1 MGIVP
6 TVQITDIIPQRKPF
20 VFVDSLLQC
29 DEDSAV
35 TSFLIR
41 EDTLFTYDGVF
52 QTAGLIE
59 NIAQS
64 CVAKIGYI
72 AKYVEHGKV
81 TIGYIGNVHHLKVNR
96 NPEVGETIQTTV
108 IFGEN
113 IAGIQLCEAVVR
125 SGDEIIAQSSI
136 KTAQDDSKPVD
147 D

>member
-1 MGIVP
+1 MSTP
-6 TVQITDIIPQRKPF
+6 TVQITEIIPQRKPF

-29 DEDSAV
+29 DDDSAV
-35 TSFLIR
+35 TSYKIC
-41 EDTLFTYDGVF
+41 EDSIFTENGVF
-52 QTAGLIE
+52 LTAGLIE

-64 CVAKIGYI
+64 CVSKIGYI
-72 AKYVEHGKV
+72 AKFVENKKI

-108 IFGEN
+108 IFGNN

-125 SGDEIIAQSSI
+125 VGDEIIAQSSI
-136 KTAQDDSKPVD
+136 KTAQDNDKTID

>member
-1 MGIVP
+1 MVVP
-6 TVQITDIIPQRKPF
+6 TVQITEIIPQRKPF
-20 VFVDSLLQC
+20 IFVDSLLQC
-29 DEDSAV
+29 DEEMAV
-35 TSFLIR
+35 TSFKIC
-41 EDTLFTYDGVF
+41 EDSLFTYNGVF

-64 CVAKIGYI
+64 CVSKIGYM

-81 TIGYIGNVHHLKVNR
+81 TIGYIGDVHHLKVNR

-108 IFGEN
+108 IFGNN
-113 IAGIQLCEAVVR
+113 IAGIQLCEAVIRV
-125 SGDEIIAQSSI
+125 GDEIIAQSSI